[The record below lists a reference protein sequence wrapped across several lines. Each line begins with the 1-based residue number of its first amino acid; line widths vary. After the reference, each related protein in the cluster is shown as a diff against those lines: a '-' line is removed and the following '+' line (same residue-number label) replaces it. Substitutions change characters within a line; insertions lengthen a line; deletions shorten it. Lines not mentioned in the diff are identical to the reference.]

1 MVKKYLKVVY
11 LLYLLKRLRTD
22 TSLENDLLHQKYN
35 IFNKIIKNIKKM

>member
-1 MVKKYLKVVY
+1 MVKKYTKIVH
-11 LLYLLKRLRTD
+11 LLCLLKRLRAD